1 MRKKQVFVFANTKGG
16 VGKSTIAWHLMPT
29 LFPGCSVLEID
40 KHNVSDVYTHSNLIE
55 RRESISLNE
64 CATRLE
70 EISFELL
77 DSSNAGVL
85 IIDCGGGDDT
95 IAVLKQV
102 KELALDELADV
113 TYIVPV
119 MNSLSQAKNA
129 VDMSLYL
136 AGKRVV
142 FALNNIT
149 SFQTIQK
156 DWVFWFGN
164 EFLGIESYSAKLEEP
179 ECIYVPSSPLFELAA
194 LYNVTIGDFAKPA
207 EEMTMSEYQKAVF
220 KETDGDKEKYIGAI
234 QKFRRNVEAKQFLD
248 SFVPSVRDIL
258 K

>member
-1 MRKKQVFVFANTKGG
+1 MEKKKVFVFVNTKGG

-29 LFPGCSVLEID
+29 IFPNCSILEID
-40 KHNVSDVYTHSNLIE
+40 NNNISNIYSKSELIA
-55 RRESISLNE
+55 RSESITLNE
-64 CATRLE
+64 CNSRLE

-77 DSSNAGVL
+77 DTSSSGVL

-95 IAVLKQV
+95 VTVLKQV

-129 VDMSLYL
+129 IDMSVYL
-136 AGKRVV
+136 ADKRVI

-156 DWVFWFGN
+156 DWVFWFGD
-164 EFLGIESYSAKLEEP
+164 EYLGIESYYEKLEEP
-179 ECIYVPSSPLFELAA
+179 ECIYVPASPLFELAA
-194 LYNVTIGDFAKPA
+194 LYNVTIGDFSKPA
-207 EEMTMSEYQKAVF
+207 ENVTMAQFKKELFEETKTDKALF
-220 KETDGDKEKYIGAI
+220 ISSL
-234 QKFRRNVEAKQFLD
+234 QKFRRNVAAKQFLD

>member
-1 MRKKQVFVFANTKGG
+1 MKKKKVFVFANTKGG

-40 KHNVSDVYTHSNLIE
+40 KHNVSDVYTRSKLIE
-55 RRESISLNE
+55 RRESITLSE

-77 DSSNAGVL
+77 DSSHAGVL
-85 IIDCGGGDDT
+85 VIDCGGGDDT
-95 IAVLKQV
+95 ITVLKQV

-129 VDMSLYL
+129 VDMSIYL

-142 FALNNIT
+142 FALNNIAD
-149 SFQTIQK
+149 FQKIQK
-156 DWVFWFGN
+156 DWVFWYGN
-164 EFLGIESYSAKLEEP
+164 EYLGIESYSAKLEDP
-179 ECIYVPSSPLFELAA
+179 ECIYVPASPLFELAA

-207 EEMTMSEYQKAVF
+207 EEISMSEYQKAVF
-220 KETDGDKEKYIGAI
+220 EENKDDKPKYISLL